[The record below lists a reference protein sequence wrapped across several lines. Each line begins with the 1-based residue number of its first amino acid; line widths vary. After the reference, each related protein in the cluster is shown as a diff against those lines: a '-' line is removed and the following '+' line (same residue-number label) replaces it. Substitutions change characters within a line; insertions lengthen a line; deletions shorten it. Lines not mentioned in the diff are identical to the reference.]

1 MVDFV
6 YENVQKNLLFFMQ
19 SAGKRFIEY
28 RRATVCMFV
37 TMKKKSQP
45 IKKLYTLQKNGLMKN
60 CAKMWSHGYGIYENV
75 IIKVVAIRKKN
86 VNGKSIEL
94 YSVLICMTHFH
105 VGFILAQQQQK

>member
-1 MVDFV
+1 
-6 YENVQKNLLFFMQ
+6 
-19 SAGKRFIEY
+19 
-28 RRATVCMFV
+28 
-37 TMKKKSQP
+37 
-45 IKKLYTLQKNGLMKN
+45 MKN
-60 CAKMWSHGYGIYENV
+60 CAKVWSHGYGIYENV